1 MELSKNF
8 QHRAA
13 ETHWYEHWN
22 KSGYFNSTPDD
33 RPPYTIVIPPPNVT
47 GVLHMGHA
55 LNDTVQDILLR
66 RARMLG
72 YNTCWVPGTDHASI
86 ATEAKV
92 VAMLREKGI
101 DKNSL
106 SREKFLEYAWEWK
119 EKYGSIILEQL
130 KKLGCALDWNRTAF
144 TMDDNYYA
152 AVMRVFVELYNK
164 GYIYRGV
171 KMINWDPKAKT
182 ALSDEEVIHR
192 QTNSKLVYVRYKI
205 VGEGEEYITIA
216 TVRPETI
223 LGDTAVCVH
232 PDDPRYA
239 HLKGRKCIIPLVNR
253 EVPIIFDE
261 YIDMEFGTGA
271 LKVTPAHDINDYN
284 LGQKYNLPVID
295 TLNED
300 GTMSKAAGLYIGQ
313 DRFEVRKQIVKDL
326 AAAGHI
332 VKEEDYS
339 NQVGFSERTDAVIEP
354 RLSMQWWC
362 NMEKMAGPALE
373 NVLNGEIEFHPGKF
387 KNLYRHWMEN
397 IKDWCISRQLWWGQ
411 RIPAWYDSE
420 NTIYVAENA
429 EQAHKLYYDKKPGL
443 ALDKPELR
451 QDEDVLDTWFSSW
464 LWPMQ
469 VFGWNENPGNADLK
483 YYYPTNTLVTAPEII
498 FFWVARMIM
507 AGYEFMGEK
516 PFSEV
521 YFTGIVRDKQGRKMS
536 KQFGNSPDLLALID
550 IHGADAVRFSVIISS
565 PAGNDLL
572 YDEAA
577 LEQGRNFCNK
587 MWNALKLIKGWENRI
602 ADNVEDGDIHFAIDW
617 MEQRLAEA
625 SQQIAGQIK
634 EFRLSEGLKTIYSL
648 IWDDFCSWYLEW
660 VKPAM
665 DQPMPHHVYQRTIDI
680 YEQLL
685 QLLHPYMPFVTEEIY
700 HELRERKPGHDL
712 MVQQLPVY
720 DSVRSEI
727 LKQGEMLQEV
737 ITAVRDAR
745 VKNGLKPKDSIRLW
759 ITTQHNSFYDTVQDI
774 LRRQVNAEFIG
785 FTDVPKE
792 ETISVVVQTDKLY
805 IEAEREID
813 TAAQKEQ
820 LQKELEY
827 LKGFLESVDKKLSN
841 ERFVQNAKAEI
852 VDNERKK
859 KEDAEAKI
867 KTLEESL
874 GLL

>member
-1 MELSKNF
+1 
-8 QHRAA
+8 
-13 ETHWYEHWN
+13 
-22 KSGYFNSTPDD
+22 
-33 RPPYTIVIPPPNVT
+33 
-47 GVLHMGHA
+47 
-55 LNDTVQDILLR
+55 
-66 RARMLG
+66 
-72 YNTCWVPGTDHASI
+72 
-86 ATEAKV
+86 
-92 VAMLREKGI
+92 
-101 DKNSL
+101 
-106 SREKFLEYAWEWK
+106 
-119 EKYGSIILEQL
+119 
-130 KKLGCALDWNRTAF
+130 
-144 TMDDNYYA
+144 
-152 AVMRVFVELYNK
+152 
-164 GYIYRGV
+164 
-171 KMINWDPKAKT
+171 
-182 ALSDEEVIHR
+182 
-192 QTNSKLVYVRYKI
+192 
-205 VGEGEEYITIA
+205 
-216 TVRPETI
+216 
-223 LGDTAVCVH
+223 
-232 PDDPRYA
+232 
-239 HLKGRKCIIPLVNR
+239 
-253 EVPIIFDE
+253 
-261 YIDMEFGTGA
+261 
-271 LKVTPAHDINDYN
+271 
-284 LGQKYNLPVID
+284 
-295 TLNED
+295 
-300 GTMSKAAGLYIGQ
+300 
-313 DRFEVRKQIVKDL
+313 
-326 AAAGHI
+326 
-332 VKEEDYS
+332 
-339 NQVGFSERTDAVIEP
+339 
-354 RLSMQWWC
+354 
-362 NMEKMAGPALE
+362 
-373 NVLNGEIEFHPGKF
+373 
-387 KNLYRHWMEN
+387 
-397 IKDWCISRQLWWGQ
+397 
-411 RIPAWYDSE
+411 
-420 NTIYVAENA
+420 
-429 EQAHKLYYDKKPGL
+429 
-443 ALDKPELR
+443 
-451 QDEDVLDTWFSSW
+451 
-464 LWPMQ
+464 
-469 VFGWNENPGNADLK
+469 
-483 YYYPTNTLVTAPEII
+483 LVTAPEII

-507 AGYEFMGEK
+507 AGYEFMGQK

-521 YFTGIVRDKQGRKMS
+521 YFTGIVRDKQGKKMS

-550 IHGADAVRFSVIISS
+550 VHEADAVRFSVIISS

-602 ADNVEDGDIHFAIDW
+602 ADNVEEGDIHFAIDW

-665 DQPMPHHVYQRTIDI
+665 DQSMPHHVYQRTIDI

-720 DSVRSEI
+720 ESVRSEI

-827 LKGFLESVDKKLSN
+827 LKGFLESVNKKLGN

-852 VDNERKK
+852 VDNERRK

>member
-1 MELSKNF
+1 
-8 QHRAA
+8 
-13 ETHWYEHWN
+13 
-22 KSGYFNSTPDD
+22 
-33 RPPYTIVIPPPNVT
+33 
-47 GVLHMGHA
+47 
-55 LNDTVQDILLR
+55 
-66 RARMLG
+66 
-72 YNTCWVPGTDHASI
+72 
-86 ATEAKV
+86 
-92 VAMLREKGI
+92 
-101 DKNSL
+101 
-106 SREKFLEYAWEWK
+106 
-119 EKYGSIILEQL
+119 
-130 KKLGCALDWNRTAF
+130 
-144 TMDDNYYA
+144 
-152 AVMRVFVELYNK
+152 
-164 GYIYRGV
+164 
-171 KMINWDPKAKT
+171 
-182 ALSDEEVIHR
+182 
-192 QTNSKLVYVRYKI
+192 
-205 VGEGEEYITIA
+205 
-216 TVRPETI
+216 
-223 LGDTAVCVH
+223 
-232 PDDPRYA
+232 
-239 HLKGRKCIIPLVNR
+239 
-253 EVPIIFDE
+253 
-261 YIDMEFGTGA
+261 
-271 LKVTPAHDINDYN
+271 
-284 LGQKYNLPVID
+284 
-295 TLNED
+295 
-300 GTMSKAAGLYIGQ
+300 
-313 DRFEVRKQIVKDL
+313 
-326 AAAGHI
+326 
-332 VKEEDYS
+332 
-339 NQVGFSERTDAVIEP
+339 
-354 RLSMQWWC
+354 
-362 NMEKMAGPALE
+362 
-373 NVLNGEIEFHPGKF
+373 
-387 KNLYRHWMEN
+387 
-397 IKDWCISRQLWWGQ
+397 
-411 RIPAWYDSE
+411 
-420 NTIYVAENA
+420 
-429 EQAHKLYYDKKPGL
+429 
-443 ALDKPELR
+443 
-451 QDEDVLDTWFSSW
+451 
-464 LWPMQ
+464 
-469 VFGWNENPGNADLK
+469 
-483 YYYPTNTLVTAPEII
+483 
-498 FFWVARMIM
+498 M
-507 AGYEFMGEK
+507 AGYEFMGQK

-521 YFTGIVRDKQGRKMS
+521 YFTGIVRDKQGKKMS
-536 KQFGNSPDLLALID
+536 KSLGNSPDLLALID
-550 IHGADAVRFSVIISS
+550 VHGADAVRFSVIISS

-602 ADNVEDGDIHFAIDW
+602 ADNVEEGDIHFAIDW

-665 DQPMPHHVYQRTIDI
+665 DQSMPHHVYQRTIDI

-720 DSVRSEI
+720 ESVRSEI

-792 ETISVVVQTDKLY
+792 ETISVVVKTDKLY

-827 LKGFLESVDKKLSN
+827 LKGFLESVNKKLGN

-852 VDNERKK
+852 VDNERRK